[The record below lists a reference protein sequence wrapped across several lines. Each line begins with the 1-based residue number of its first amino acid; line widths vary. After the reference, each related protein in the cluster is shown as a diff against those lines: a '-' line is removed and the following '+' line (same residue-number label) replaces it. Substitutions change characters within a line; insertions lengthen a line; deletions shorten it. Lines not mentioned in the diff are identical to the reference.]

1 MATDPKDYQIEIL
14 RGECERLKKER
25 DEAREDKRLHV
36 GELER
41 TIDRLR
47 DFSEVKG
54 FVIQGLE
61 EKLLILLDEKQG
73 LGVRVEKLETIAR
86 AAKEFL
92 TNLEPFAYRFPNSA
106 WNSGYDALV
115 TALNDTEDE
124 ELAARQ
130 AEYDGDDGEA
140 QDAG

>member
-14 RGECERLKKER
+14 RGECERLKRER
-25 DEAREDKRLHV
+25 DERSGRLERLERAAELREIEWDAHRKALEEALVYQNGRLD
-36 GELER
+36 ELEA
-41 TIDRLR
+41 
-47 DFSEVKG
+47 E
-54 FVIQGLE
+54 Q
-61 EKLLILLDEKQG
+61 DEHEA
-73 LGVRVEKLETIAR
+73 VRK

-115 TALNDTEDE
+115 EALRDTEDE
-124 ELAARQ
+124 ELAARE
-130 AEYDGDDGEA
+130 AEYDGDDGED